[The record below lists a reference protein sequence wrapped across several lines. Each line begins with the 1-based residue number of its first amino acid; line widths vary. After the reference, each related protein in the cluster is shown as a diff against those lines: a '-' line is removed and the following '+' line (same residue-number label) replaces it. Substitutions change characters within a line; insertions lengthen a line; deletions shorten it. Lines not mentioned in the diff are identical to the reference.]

1 MEKIDWKKYL
11 QKEISCS
18 CGKTHFCDIEE
29 IIIEDHAI
37 KQLTTILARHSYKK
51 LCVVS
56 DDNTEKA
63 AGFQVY
69 EELNAAGYTYDKVVF
84 HDPELVPDEEALI
97 SLFSQVP
104 NDCDLILA
112 VGSGTIN
119 DLCRYVSYKMKIDYY
134 IIGTA
139 PSMDGYAS
147 NVSPLIIKHLKTTFE
162 AHPARVILGDLD
174 VIAKA
179 PLHMIS
185 AGVGDILGKYVCLTD
200 WQIAHIVN
208 DEYICPEIMALVR
221 QSIQKVAENAAL
233 AAKKDKAAIAAIMEG
248 LVLSGIAMS
257 YIGNS
262 RPASGSEHHMSHYW
276 EMMFLL
282 SQHEDPLHGT
292 KVGVGTVT
300 AIRLYEMLKEEKD
313 SILSSEAPKF
323 DFDNWKK
330 DIQEAYGPAASGVLA
345 LEEQIGNNSD
355 EEVTRRRK
363 NFQKHQDEIWKVVN
377 ELPDAEEIKGILLSM
392 DAPYSPA
399 QLDVSPELLKQ
410 GIYFAKDLRNRFG
423 LLQILFDFHMQEA
436 FSNSL
441 IDEFYQKTKRF

>member
-1 MEKIDWKKYL
+1 M
-11 QKEISCS
+11 
-18 CGKTHFCDIEE
+18 
-29 IIIEDHAI
+29 IIIPKRQPFPGVRRI
-37 KQLTTILARHSYKK
+37 KRCRIHL
-51 LCVVS
+51 
-56 DDNTEKA
+56 
-63 AGFQVY
+63 
-69 EELNAAGYTYDKVVF
+69 YDKVVF
-84 HDPELVPDEEALI
+84 HDSELVPDEEALI

-200 WQIAHIVN
+200 LADCHIVN

-233 AAKKDKAAIAAIMEG
+233 ATKRDKAAIAAIMEG

-276 EMMFLL
+276 E
-282 SQHEDPLHGT
+282 
-292 KVGVGTVT
+292 
-300 AIRLYEMLKEEKD
+300 
-313 SILSSEAPKF
+313 
-323 DFDNWKK
+323 
-330 DIQEAYGPAASGVLA
+330 
-345 LEEQIGNNSD
+345 
-355 EEVTRRRK
+355 
-363 NFQKHQDEIWKVVN
+363 
-377 ELPDAEEIKGILLSM
+377 
-392 DAPYSPA
+392 
-399 QLDVSPELLKQ
+399 
-410 GIYFAKDLRNRFG
+410 
-423 LLQILFDFHMQEA
+423 
-436 FSNSL
+436 
-441 IDEFYQKTKRF
+441 

>member
-1 MEKIDWKKYL
+1 
-11 QKEISCS
+11 
-18 CGKTHFCDIEE
+18 
-29 IIIEDHAI
+29 
-37 KQLTTILARHSYKK
+37 
-51 LCVVS
+51 
-56 DDNTEKA
+56 
-63 AGFQVY
+63 
-69 EELNAAGYTYDKVVF
+69 
-84 HDPELVPDEEALI
+84 
-97 SLFSQVP
+97 
-104 NDCDLILA
+104 
-112 VGSGTIN
+112 
-119 DLCRYVSYKMKIDYY
+119 
-134 IIGTA
+134 
-139 PSMDGYAS
+139 MDGYAS

-221 QSIQKVAENAAL
+221 QSIQKVAENATL
-233 AAKKDKAAIAAIMEG
+233 AAKRDKAAIAAIMEG

-300 AIRLYEMLKEEKD
+300 AIRLYEMLKEEND

-345 LEEQIGNNSD
+345 LEEQIGKNSD

-377 ELPDAEEIKGILLSM
+377 ELPDTEEIKGILLSM